1 MICLTGPTASGKTAI
16 AIELSKYWPIE
27 IINMDSAT
35 IYKGMDI
42 GSAKPSRE
50 EQIITKQHLIDIIDP
65 IESYSAASFCSD
77 TSNLLSDIL
86 ERKKIPII
94 AGGTMMYYKSLR
106 EGIDD
111 LPTSNRIMRQMI
123 EEKANKNGW
132 PFLHDYLKK
141 IDPTT
146 ASKIGV
152 RDKQRI
158 QRSLE
163 VFFTTGKP
171 LSSLLKIRNNQLTH
185 NKYKYIT
192 ISLEPSNR
200 SILHDR
206 ITKRFNTMIQNGL
219 LEEVASLFK
228 RGDLNTTIPSI
239 RCVGYRQL
247 WEYFEGKNSL
257 EIAIEKSIIATR
269 QLAKKQMTWLR
280 SQPERIIID
289 CLDKNYNKKTIDALA
304 PIVENNYKNSK

>member
-1 MICLTGPTASGKTAI
+1 MGLAKH
-16 AIELSKYWPIE
+16 WPIE

-35 IYKGMDI
+35 IYKEMDI

-50 EQIITKQHLIDIIDP
+50 EQLKTKHHLLDIIDP
-65 IESYSAASFCSD
+65 VDSYSAASFCSD
-77 TSNLLSDIL
+77 TLALLSNIL

-94 AGGTMMYYKSLR
+94 VGGTMMYYKSLR

-111 LPTSNRIMRQMI
+111 LPTSNQAIRQII
-123 EEKANKNGW
+123 EEQASKNGW
-132 PFLHDYLKK
+132 PSLHNYLKK

-146 ASKIGV
+146 ANRIGI

-171 LSSLLKIRNNQLTH
+171 LSSLLKVRDNQLT
-185 NKYKYIT
+185 NKKYKYIT

-200 SILHDR
+200 SALHDR
-206 ITKRFNTMIQNGL
+206 ITKRFNIMMKNGL
-219 LEEVASLFK
+219 LEEVYSLFK
-228 RGDLNTTIPSI
+228 RGDLNTTMPSI

-247 WEYFEGKNSL
+247 WEYFEEKNSL
-257 EIAIEKSIIATR
+257 EFAVEKSIIATR

-289 CLDKNYNKKTIDALA
+289 CLDQNYNKKTIDALA
-304 PIVENNYKNSK
+304 PIVNNNYKNYT

>member
-1 MICLTGPTASGKTAI
+1 MICLTGPTASGKTAVT
-16 AIELSKYWPIE
+16 IELAKYWPIE

-50 EQIITKQHLIDIIDP
+50 EQLRTKQHLLDIIDP
-65 IESYSAASFCSD
+65 VESYSAASFCSD
-77 TSNLLSDIL
+77 TLTLLTNIL

-94 AGGTMMYYKSLR
+94 VGGTMMYYKSLR

-111 LPTSNRIMRQMI
+111 LPTSNQAIRQMI
-123 EEKANKNGW
+123 EAQANKNGW
-132 PFLHDYLKK
+132 PFLHNYLKK
-141 IDPTT
+141 IDHIT
-146 ASKIGV
+146 ANRIGI

-171 LSSLLKIRNNQLTH
+171 LSSLLKIRSNQLT
-185 NKYKYIT
+185 NRKYKYIT

-200 SILHDR
+200 AILHDR
-206 ITKRFNTMIQNGL
+206 IVKRFNIMIKNGL
-219 LEEVASLFK
+219 LDEVSSLFK
-228 RGDLNTTIPSI
+228 RGDLNTTMPSI

-247 WEYFEGKNSL
+247 WEYFEEKNSL

-280 SQPERIIID
+280 SLPERIIID
-289 CLDKNYNKKTIDALA
+289 CLDENYNKKAIDALA
-304 PIVENNYKNSK
+304 PIVENNYK